1 MSNGV
6 SDKKM
11 FLFGQ
16 LVIGAPGAGKS
27 TYCAGL
33 VDMFTQMGRPVI
45 TINLDPANDIVP
57 FNCHI
62 DIRELITVE
71 DAMEYCNL
79 GPNGALR
86 YCMQTLLLNIDWLL
100 HKVKKLDKE
109 GYLIIDM
116 PGQLELYNSDDTI
129 TKLIAQF
136 TKWEWRLCAVHLSDS
151 VFITDAGKFVSM
163 ILAALSIMINLEV
176 PQLNVLTK
184 ADLIDTEKL
193 PYEFK
198 FFEELPD
205 TQYLADLLDDHPFMA
220 NYKDLTRKLCD
231 VVDNYGLVT
240 FHPISVKSQELMKQL
255 IKQADLANG
264 FAFLES
270 EDLRAVVA

>member
-1 MSNGV
+1 
-6 SDKKM
+6 M

-86 YCMQTLLLNIDWLL
+86 YCMQTLLLNIDW
-100 HKVKKLDKE
+100 
-109 GYLIIDM
+109 
-116 PGQLELYNSDDTI
+116 
-129 TKLIAQF
+129 
-136 TKWEWRLCAVHLSDS
+136 
-151 VFITDAGKFVSM
+151 
-163 ILAALSIMINLEV
+163 
-176 PQLNVLTK
+176 
-184 ADLIDTEKL
+184 
-193 PYEFK
+193 
-198 FFEELPD
+198 
-205 TQYLADLLDDHPFMA
+205 
-220 NYKDLTRKLCD
+220 
-231 VVDNYGLVT
+231 
-240 FHPISVKSQELMKQL
+240 
-255 IKQADLANG
+255 
-264 FAFLES
+264 
-270 EDLRAVVA
+270 